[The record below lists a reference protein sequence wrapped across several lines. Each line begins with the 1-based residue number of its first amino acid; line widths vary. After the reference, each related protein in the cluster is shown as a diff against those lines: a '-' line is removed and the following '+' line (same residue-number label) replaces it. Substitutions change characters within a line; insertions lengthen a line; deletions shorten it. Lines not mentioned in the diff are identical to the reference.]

1 MAEKMRILS
10 MAMQSHRSHAVTKLN
25 PWCLLPITS
34 TSTSLGEWSSV
45 LQNNTKL
52 LQQPLTMAKDL
63 EVLVV
68 HFRELSEWI
77 NAGALCT
84 RTIRDQV
91 RIID

>member
-1 MAEKMRILS
+1 MRILS
-10 MAMQSHRSHAVTKLN
+10 MDAMAVIKLN
-25 PWCLLPITS
+25 PWCFLPTTS
-34 TSTSLGEWSSV
+34 MSTSLGEWSSV

-63 EVLVV
+63 EVLIV

-84 RTIRDQV
+84 RTV
-91 RIID
+91 